1 MPDPA
6 RARRL
11 AKRINTIVASA
22 IEFEI
27 KDPGLDGVT
36 IVDTKVTADLH
47 DATVFYTVM
56 GRTLDDEPDYGAAA
70 AALERAKGALRT
82 MVGAGTGV
90 RFTPTLTFTRDTTSD
105 SVARMDELL
114 ARARAADADL
124 ARVRSGAKPAG
135 EADPYRESGS
145 GVEPAGTGASVTTT
159 NPNTELTGVRVDAH
173 GAVELLSRAGT
184 VAVIAHVHPDA
195 DTIGAGLALGLVLD
209 KCGKRVEVSFAEPAG
224 LPESLA
230 SLPGC
235 RLLVRPDEI
244 RRDADLVVTVDVP
257 SVKRL
262 GVLSELAVTGREVL
276 VIDHHAS
283 NDVFGTANFIDV
295 AADSTTMM
303 IADILDAWGKPID
316 PDVAHCIYAGLT
328 TDTGSFRWA
337 SARALRLA
345 ARLVDIGVDNAG
357 ISRALM
363 DTHPFGWLPLLSRVL
378 ASAQLL
384 PDAVGG
390 RGLVYAVVGNQDWI
404 SSRPE
409 EVESIVDIVRTT
421 QQAEVAA
428 VFKEIAP
435 GQWSVSMRAK
445 AQVDLAA
452 VASGFGGGGHRL
464 AAGYSTTG
472 SIEDAVA
479 SLRAAL
485 G

>member
-1 MPDPA
+1 M
-6 RARRL
+6 
-11 AKRINTIVASA
+11 
-22 IEFEI
+22 
-27 KDPGLDGVT
+27 
-36 IVDTKVTADLH
+36 
-47 DATVFYTVM
+47 
-56 GRTLDDEPDYGAAA
+56 
-70 AALERAKGALRT
+70 
-82 MVGAGTGV
+82 
-90 RFTPTLTFTRDTTSD
+90 
-105 SVARMDELL
+105 
-114 ARARAADADL
+114 
-124 ARVRSGAKPAG
+124 
-135 EADPYRESGS
+135 
-145 GVEPAGTGASVTTT
+145 TTT
-159 NPNTELTGVRVDAH
+159 NANTELAGVGARIDAAA
-173 GAVELLSRAGT
+173 AVELLSGADT

-235 RLLVRPDEI
+235 RLLVAPEAM
-244 RRDADLVVTVDVP
+244 RRDVDLVVTVDVP

-262 GVLSELAVTGREVL
+262 GALGDLTVSGAEVL

-283 NDVFGTANFIDV
+283 NDLFGTANFVDV
-295 AADSTTMM
+295 SADSTTMLV
-303 IADILDAWGKPID
+303 ADILDAWGKPLD

-345 ARLVDIGVDNAG
+345 ARLVDAGVDNAA
-357 ISRALM
+357 ISRTLM

-384 PDAVGG
+384 PGAAGG

-404 SSRPE
+404 TSRPE

-435 GQWSVSMRAK
+435 QQWSVSMRAK
-445 AQVDLAA
+445 AEVDLAA

-472 SIEDAVA
+472 SIDDVVA
-479 SLRAAL
+479 SLHTAL

>member
-1 MPDPA
+1 M
-6 RARRL
+6 
-11 AKRINTIVASA
+11 
-22 IEFEI
+22 
-27 KDPGLDGVT
+27 
-36 IVDTKVTADLH
+36 
-47 DATVFYTVM
+47 
-56 GRTLDDEPDYGAAA
+56 
-70 AALERAKGALRT
+70 
-82 MVGAGTGV
+82 
-90 RFTPTLTFTRDTTSD
+90 
-105 SVARMDELL
+105 
-114 ARARAADADL
+114 
-124 ARVRSGAKPAG
+124 
-135 EADPYRESGS
+135 
-145 GVEPAGTGASVTTT
+145 TTT

-337 SARALRLA
+337 SARRCGWPPGWSTSAWTTPRS
-345 ARLVDIGVDNAG
+345 AG
-357 ISRALM
+357 
-363 DTHPFGWLPLLSRVL
+363 P
-378 ASAQLL
+378 
-384 PDAVGG
+384 
-390 RGLVYAVVGNQDWI
+390 
-404 SSRPE
+404 
-409 EVESIVDIVRTT
+409 
-421 QQAEVAA
+421 
-428 VFKEIAP
+428 
-435 GQWSVSMRAK
+435 
-445 AQVDLAA
+445 
-452 VASGFGGGGHRL
+452 
-464 AAGYSTTG
+464 
-472 SIEDAVA
+472 
-479 SLRAAL
+479 
-485 G
+485 

>member
-1 MPDPA
+1 
-6 RARRL
+6 
-11 AKRINTIVASA
+11 
-22 IEFEI
+22 
-27 KDPGLDGVT
+27 
-36 IVDTKVTADLH
+36 
-47 DATVFYTVM
+47 
-56 GRTLDDEPDYGAAA
+56 
-70 AALERAKGALRT
+70 
-82 MVGAGTGV
+82 
-90 RFTPTLTFTRDTTSD
+90 
-105 SVARMDELL
+105 
-114 ARARAADADL
+114 
-124 ARVRSGAKPAG
+124 
-135 EADPYRESGS
+135 
-145 GVEPAGTGASVTTT
+145 
-159 NPNTELTGVRVDAH
+159 
-173 GAVELLSRAGT
+173 
-184 VAVIAHVHPDA
+184 
-195 DTIGAGLALGLVLD
+195 
-209 KCGKRVEVSFAEPAG
+209 
-224 LPESLA
+224 
-230 SLPGC
+230 
-235 RLLVRPDEI
+235 
-244 RRDADLVVTVDVP
+244 
-257 SVKRL
+257 
-262 GVLSELAVTGREVL
+262 VL

-345 ARLVDIGVDNAG
+345 ARLVDIGVDNAA

-479 SLRAAL
+479 SLRTAL